1 MSATARTTGWAAIAY
16 AVVYVLT
23 FVTNI
28 VISMVGPASSV
39 RYRTPE
45 QMVADRLFGDIGAL
59 GFALLGTTLII
70 IAIGLRRLIWSDDSV
85 TGAAASSVGVIAGAG
100 LMLAGAA
107 IAAQHGFAPNDLAPS
122 GADAA
127 TQLAIVQGGYL
138 LTGAATF
145 LACIGLLVWLS
156 WVAIAAR
163 RERVFST
170 PLIAATWL
178 AALAPIASVALTSFP
193 FGLLVTIPYAAGLG
207 ISLLRRARRM
217 DATDAASIAR
227 AAMPA

>member
-1 MSATARTTGWAAIAY
+1 MSTTARTTGWAAIAY

-59 GFALLGTTLII
+59 CFALLGTTLIVM
-70 IAIGLRRLIWSDDSV
+70 AIGLRRLIWSDDSV
-85 TGAAASSVGVIAGAG
+85 TGAAATSVGVIAGAG

-107 IAAQHGFAPNDLAPS
+107 TAAQRGFAPNDLAPS

-127 TQLAIVQGGYL
+127 TQLAIVQGSVL

-145 LACIGLLVWLS
+145 LASIGLLVWLS

-193 FGLLVTIPYAAGLG
+193 FGLVVTIPYAAGLG